1 MRIDLQELPDPGGGS
16 AMVLNKRGFLWR
28 LIHGSGRMKIGF
40 FFSLFFVQIVAYTFL
55 FHYAYPI
62 LEEKSITWPAAL
74 LFVMETVTTTGYGEL
89 LPFQNQITVGI
100 TILMMLTG
108 IILIFMIV
116 PLLLVPYL
124 SNLFYSTPP
133 RKTPHGMHG
142 HVVIIGFG
150 ELTKSL
156 VDSLLI
162 SELDMVIVS
171 DKQEIARD
179 LTKKYGHRAFVIW
192 GDYSNPGTWV
202 NAWVRTASNIV
213 INEDEKTT
221 ANVILGI
228 RENTR
233 GRIIAVV
240 DKLSFDRYLHY
251 AGAEYVLSPKHVT
264 GQILARH
271 AALSSHVS
279 TIVEETIIDREPR
292 APGADPG
299 KKLRLVNI
307 PVIPGSRAVGKK
319 LGDLSLF
326 SRYGIETLFLSQG
339 GRYSFDP
346 GEDELLDTST
356 MLFLLGSARHIE
368 DMMEHEFVIDER
380 GSSLAVIA
388 GFGDVGSAAY
398 HELTGLGIDCVVIDR
413 KEHPVSEVIGNAE
426 DERVLREAHIEE
438 AQFCIVALNDDT
450 LNIFTTLMAR
460 DLNPGIRILA
470 RANEPVSVD
479 KLYRAGADF
488 VALLPS
494 IGGQVIGG
502 VVLSDVVQVIL
513 NLPDGRKVVRKR
525 AMKVLSHKVGWI
537 EKKTGARVI
546 GIEGLERSL
555 VRPGPDEELRE
566 GDELIA
572 VGDTN
577 GLKRFIRL
585 L

>member
-1 MRIDLQELPDPGGGS
+1 MRNDLQELPDHGGGA

-28 LIHGSGRMKIGF
+28 LIHGSGRMKIAF
-40 FFSLFFVQIVAYTFL
+40 FFSLFFFQIFAYTFL
-55 FHYAYPI
+55 FHFAYPI
-62 LEEKSITWPAAL
+62 LEEKPITWPAAL

-89 LPFQNQITVGI
+89 LPFQNQITVGL

-124 SNLFYSTPP
+124 SNLFYSAPP
-133 RKTPHGMHG
+133 RKTPHGMYG
-142 HVVIIGFG
+142 HVVMIGFG

-156 VDSLLI
+156 IESLLI
-162 SELDMVIVS
+162 SEMDMVIVS
-171 DKQEIARD
+171 DNKDVAMD
-179 LTKKYGHRAFVIW
+179 LTKKYGRRAFVIW
-192 GDYSNPGTWV
+192 GDYSNPATWV
-202 NAWVRTASNIV
+202 NAWVGSASNIV
-213 INEDEKTT
+213 VNEDEKTT
-221 ANVILGI
+221 ANIILGI
-228 RENTR
+228 REHT
-233 GRIIAVV
+233 GCRIIAVV

-292 APGADPG
+292 APGTDPG

-307 PVIPGSRAVGKK
+307 PVIPGSRAAGKK
-319 LGDLSLF
+319 LGDLALYSQ
-326 SRYGIETLFLSQG
+326 YEIETLFLSQG

-346 GEDELLDTST
+346 RDEDILDTST
-356 MLFLLGSARHIE
+356 MLFLLGSVQHIGM
-368 DMMEHEFVIDER
+368 MMEQEFMIDER

-398 HELTGLGIDCVVIDR
+398 RELTGLGIDCVVIDR
-413 KEHPVSEVIGNAE
+413 KEHPVSQVIGNAE
-426 DERVLREAHIEE
+426 DERVLREAHVED

-479 KLYRAGADF
+479 KLYRAGADY

-525 AMKVLSHKVGWI
+525 AMKVLSQNVEWI
-537 EKKTGARVI
+537 EKKTGAKII
-546 GIEGLERSL
+546 GIEGLERSI
-555 VRPGPDEELRE
+555 VRPGPDELLQE

-572 VGDTN
+572 VGDTD

>member
-1 MRIDLQELPDPGGGS
+1 
-16 AMVLNKRGFLWR
+16 MVLNKRGFLWR
-28 LIHGSGRMKIGF
+28 LVHGSGRMKIAF
-40 FFSLFFVQIVAYTFL
+40 FFSLFFLQIAAYTFL

-62 LEEKSITWPAAL
+62 LEEKPITWPAAL

-133 RKTPHGMHG
+133 RKTPHGMYG

-156 VDSLLI
+156 IDSLLI
-162 SELDMVIVS
+162 SEMDMVIVS
-171 DKQEIARD
+171 DSQDVARE
-179 LTKKYGHRAFVIW
+179 LTRKYGRRAFVVW
-192 GDYSNPGTWV
+192 GDYSNPATWA
-202 NAWVRTASNIV
+202 NSWVRTASNV
-213 INEDEKTT
+213 VVNEDEKIT

-228 RENTR
+228 REITR

-240 DKLSFDRYLHY
+240 DKLAFDRYLHY

-279 TIVEETIIDREPR
+279 TIVEETITDREPR
-292 APGADPG
+292 APGTDPG
-299 KKLRLVNI
+299 KTLRLVNI
-307 PVIPGSRAVGKK
+307 PVIPGSRAAGKR

-326 SRYGIETLFLSQG
+326 TRYEIETLFLSQG
-339 GRYSFDP
+339 GRYSFEP
-346 GEDELLDTST
+346 GDDDILDTST
-356 MLFLLGSARHIE
+356 MLFLLGSVQHIGN
-368 DMMEHEFVIDER
+368 MMEQEFVIDER

-398 HELTGLGIDCVVIDR
+398 RELTGLGIDCVVIDQ
-413 KEHPVSEVIGNAE
+413 KEHPVSQVIGNAE
-426 DERVLREAHIEE
+426 DERILREAHVEE

-479 KLYRAGADF
+479 KLYRAGADY

-502 VVLSDVVQVIL
+502 VVLSDIVQVIL

-525 AMKVLSHKVGWI
+525 AMKVLSQNIEWI
-537 EKKTGARVI
+537 EKKAGVKVI
-546 GIEGLERSL
+546 GIEGRNRSL
-555 VRPGPDEELRE
+555 VRPGPGEALQE

-572 VGDTN
+572 MGDTE
-577 GLKRFIRL
+577 GLRKFIRL